1 MVAIC
6 GIINLYKGN
15 GQTNFDFAN
24 LILSWVF
31 LIGMFVASALL
42 TLFLWVNFKKIKEY
56 KDSLGS
62 LLD

>member
-6 GIINLYKGN
+6 GIINLYKGH

-31 LIGMFVASALL
+31 LIGMFVTSALL
-42 TLFLWVNFKKIKEY
+42 TLFLWFNFKKVKKYKE
-56 KDSLGS
+56 SLGS

>member
-6 GIINLYKGN
+6 GIINLYKGS
-15 GQTNFDFAN
+15 GHTNFDFAN

-31 LIGMFVASALL
+31 LVGMFVTLALL
-42 TLFLWVNFKKIKEY
+42 TLFLWINFKKIKEY